1 MRLNDSDLLS
11 SLHEGMFEQPLWQSF
26 LEKLRRRTEST
37 ATSLIFHSIN
47 DENAIVRLHAGK
59 ALPDDFPLL
68 FPVKSEPGIQPRQQ
82 MREGRV
88 YSLTELIDPD
98 PALRRVIR
106 NEPTAAPHMRYGRCV
121 RITEPSGITGW
132 LSIFADE
139 EFSAATSARLLTLVP
154 HVRIAL
160 RGFVALER
168 ERFRSAVTARAIQRL
183 NFGWMTLDAQCRIV
197 DHDEQAER
205 LLERSDRLKR
215 GRYNRLT
222 PTSPDMDREIS
233 ALIRSCARGEQERPK
248 AINIQRDPWLDM
260 LVAPFQD
267 RSTSSGTAP
276 VAIIYLR
283 GDSQSNTDR
292 HEQLV
297 DLFGLLPSEARLAWA
312 MAQGL
317 SISEAAQELGLSVET
332 ARNYSK
338 KIYAKTGSRGQAE
351 LVRTLLTS
359 VLALA

>member
-1 MRLNDSDLLS
+1 MRLDDSDLLT
-11 SLHEGMFEQPLWQSF
+11 SLHEGMFEQPLWHSF
-26 LEKLRRRTEST
+26 LEKLRRRTGST
-37 ATSLIFHSIN
+37 ATSLIFRSIN
-47 DENAIVRLHAGK
+47 SENTFIRLHAGRSL
-59 ALPDDFPLL
+59 ANDFPPL
-68 FPVKSEPGIQPRQQ
+68 FFDKFEREIAFRRQ

-88 YSLTELIDPD
+88 YALTELIDSD
-98 PALRRVIR
+98 PAFR
-106 NEPTAAPHMRYGRCV
+106 AAFPDETHAPASMRHGRCV
-121 RITEPSGITGW
+121 HVKEPSGITALLG
-132 LSIFADE
+132 IFADE
-139 EFSAATSARLLTLVP
+139 EFSAATSARLFALVP

-160 RGFVALER
+160 RSFVALER
-168 ERFRSAVTARAIQRL
+168 ERFRSTVATRAIQRL

-205 LLERSDRLKR
+205 LIERSDMLKR
-215 GRYNRLT
+215 GRYDRLT
-222 PTSPDMDREIS
+222 PASPDMDREIS
-233 ALIRSCARGEQERPK
+233 ALIRSFVRGERERPK

-260 LVAPFQD
+260 LVVPFQD
-267 RSTSSGTAP
+267 RSPSITTAP
-276 VAIIYLR
+276 VAIAYLR
-283 GDSQSNTDR
+283 GDNLSNTDR

-317 SISEAAQELGLSVET
+317 SISEAAEELGLSIET

-338 KIYAKTGSRGQAE
+338 KVYAKTGSRGQAE